1 MDLRKSAILHIQ
13 PTSMQE
19 DTVAPEAAYEGDA
32 PWKLGGDVPLP
43 GNFGRGTPPWKNYEC
58 KNREQG
64 TVILAL
70 NFDLKIRI

>member
-32 PWKLGGDVPLP
+32 PLETWRGRSPPWKLWPGDA
-43 GNFGRGTPPWKNYEC
+43 PWKNYEC

-70 NFDLKIRI
+70 

>member
-32 PWKLGGDVPLP
+32 PLETWR
-43 GNFGRGTPPWKNYEC
+43 GRSPPWKLWPGDAPLE
-58 KNREQG
+58 K
-64 TVILAL
+64 L
-70 NFDLKIRI
+70 